1 MIRNTV
7 FYKGVGLVAGSTARQ
22 LFDDKK
28 FKELDAHQ
36 ARLAREEAQRQG
48 RA

>member
-1 MIRNTV
+1 MIRGTV

-22 LFDDKK
+22 LYDEKR
-28 FKELDAHQ
+28 FKELDQHQ